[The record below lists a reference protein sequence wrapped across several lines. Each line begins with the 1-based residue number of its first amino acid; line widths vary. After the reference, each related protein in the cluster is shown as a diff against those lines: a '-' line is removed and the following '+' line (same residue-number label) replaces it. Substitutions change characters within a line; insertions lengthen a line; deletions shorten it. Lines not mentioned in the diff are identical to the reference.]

1 MRRSGR
7 FQVGLCL
14 AAALIALVLRGA
26 AAASTEDAYLAGYAA
41 AVLERELQLRDA
53 AVSVANGV
61 VVVRAD
67 VAGVTR
73 DRVIAAL
80 QSIPGVVRVEILEPE
95 ERSPHETAAV
105 STSVGAPMP
114 QILPPDTLFE
124 AIRADP
130 RWPHFSV
137 AYHSY
142 RREGGEARLDNV
154 GTTSFGET
162 IPLYR
167 DLGPLGGLWELGLQ
181 AGVFAVFDLD
191 APSSDLVNAD
201 YLGGATLAY
210 RLGAFSLIQRIFHQ
224 SSHLGDEYLLRT
236 DTDRVN
242 LSYEQADLRLSYD
255 VLDVIRLY
263 GGGGAIFRRQPSD
276 LDRWS
281 AQYGAE
287 IDVPLGWPL
296 RPVAAVDLQH
306 REETDWNTDVS
317 IRAGFEIEDLS
328 MASRRVLVLGE
339 WYDGN
344 SPNGQF
350 FDEEIE
356 FFGIGA
362 HLLF

>member
-7 FQVGLCL
+7 LGIGLCL
-14 AAALIALVLRGA
+14 VAALIVFVPRGA
-26 AAASTEDAYLAGYAA
+26 AARTDDAYLAGYAA

-53 AVSVANGV
+53 VVSVTRGV

-67 VAGVTR
+67 VSGVTR
-73 DRVIAAL
+73 ERVVAAL
-80 QSIPGVVRVEILEPE
+80 ASIPGVVRVDVLAPDEH
-95 ERSPHETAAV
+95 SQHDATTV
-105 STSVGAPMP
+105 STSVGAPLP
-114 QILPPDTLFE
+114 QILPSDGLFE
-124 AIRADP
+124 ALRADP

-167 DLGPLGGLWELGLQ
+167 DAGPFDGLWELGLQ

-255 VLDVIRLY
+255 VLDVLRLY
-263 GGGGAIFRRQPSD
+263 AGGGAILRRQPSD

-281 AQYGAE
+281 SQYGAE
-287 IDVPLGWPL
+287 IDLPVGWPL
-296 RPVAAVDLQH
+296 RPVAAVDVQH
-306 REETDWNTDVS
+306 REETDWNTDLSV
-317 IRAGFEIEDLS
+317 RAGFELEDLS
-328 MASRRVLVLGE
+328 MASRRVLLLGE
-339 WYDGN
+339 WYDGH

-350 FDEEIE
+350 FDEKIE
-356 FFGIGA
+356 FFGVGA